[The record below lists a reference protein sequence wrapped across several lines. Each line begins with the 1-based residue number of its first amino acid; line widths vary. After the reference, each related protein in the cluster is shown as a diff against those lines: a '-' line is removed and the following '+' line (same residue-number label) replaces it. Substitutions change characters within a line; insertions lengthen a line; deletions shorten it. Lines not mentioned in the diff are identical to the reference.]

1 MTGFAFSAATDVAEA
16 AENWLGWLAVEKRAS
31 KHTLSAYRRDL
42 SIFLDFLAPHL
53 GNAARLEDLKGL
65 KPFDLR
71 AFLAKRTALK
81 ISRPSLARE
90 LSALRGFFRHLDRLG
105 LVHNPAI
112 GAIRSPR
119 LPRQV
124 PKALGAEDALATL
137 NAAQDLDQPAWMK
150 ARDQALFALM
160 YGAGLRLGEALSL
173 KRGDLPLGEAMAITG
188 KGNKTRIVPILP
200 LVASAVAGYAAQ
212 CPFQGDENDLL
223 FVGAR
228 GGPLNPGVVQRQMRR
243 VRVLLGLPESAT
255 PHALRHSFATHLLG
269 SGGDLRTIQ
278 ELLGHAS
285 LSTTQRYTAV
295 DEASLMRTFKAAH
308 PRAREK

>member
-1 MTGFAFSAATDVAEA
+1 MNDIAFTAAPGTVDA
-16 AENWLGWLAVEKRAS
+16 ALEWLGWLKNEKRAS
-31 KHTLSAYRRDL
+31 KHTLDAYGRDL
-42 SIFLDFLAPHL
+42 AIFLAFLAQHL
-53 GNAARLEDLKGL
+53 GAPATLDDLRGL

-71 AFLAKRTALK
+71 AFLARRNQEK
-81 ISRPSLARE
+81 ISRTSIARE
-90 LSALRGFFRHLDRLG
+90 MSALRGFFKHLDRLG

-119 LPRQV
+119 LPKSV
-124 PKALGAEDALATL
+124 PKALGQEDALATL
-137 NAAQDLDQPAWMK
+137 EAANDLDQPSWMK
-150 ARDQALFALM
+150 ARDQALFALL
-160 YGAGLRLGEALSL
+160 YGAGLRLAEALSL
-173 KRGDLPLGEAMAITG
+173 KRSDLPLGEALAITG

-200 LVASAVAGYAAQ
+200 LVASAVADYVAQ
-212 CPFQGDENDLL
+212 CPYQDDIL

-243 VRVLLGLPESAT
+243 IRALLGLPESAT

-295 DEASLMRTFKAAH
+295 DEASLMRTFNQAH
-308 PRAREK
+308 PRARG

>member
-1 MTGFAFSAATDVAEA
+1 MTGIAFQADEDLAQAARD
-16 AENWLGWLAVEKRAS
+16 WLSWLKSEKRAS
-31 KHTLSAYRRDL
+31 RNTLDAYGRDL
-42 SIFLDFLAPHL
+42 AIFLSFLADHL
-53 GNAARLEDLKGL
+53 GKPAALSDLGDL

-71 AFLAKRTALK
+71 AFLARRNQEKIGRTTQ
-81 ISRPSLARE
+81 ARE
-90 LSALRGFFRHLDRLG
+90 LSALRGFFRHLDRKG

-112 GAIRSPR
+112 KAIRSPR
-119 LPRQV
+119 LPKSV
-124 PKALGAEDALATL
+124 PKALSQDDALATL
-137 NAAQDLDQPAWMK
+137 DAARDIDQPAWMT

-160 YGAGLRLGEALSL
+160 YGAGLRLAETLSL
-173 KRGDLPLGEAMAITG
+173 TRADLPLGEAMAITG
-188 KGNKTRIVPILP
+188 KGGKTRIVPILP
-200 LVASAVAGYAAQ
+200 LVAKAVADYAAA
-212 CPFQGDENDLL
+212 CPFQGEAASPL

-243 VRVLLGLPESAT
+243 VRALLGLPESAT

-295 DEASLMRTFKAAH
+295 DEAGLMRAFNAAH
-308 PRAREK
+308 PRAKG

>member
-1 MTGFAFSAATDVAEA
+1 MSDLALTAAPSVARA
-16 AENWLGWLAVEKRAS
+16 AENWLAWLKNERRAS
-31 KHTLSAYRRDL
+31 KHTLDAYGRDL
-42 SIFLDFLAPHL
+42 SIFLSFLAGHL
-53 GNAARLEDLKGL
+53 GSPASLQDLQDL

-71 AFLAKRTALK
+71 AFLAKRNAQK

-90 LSALRGFFRHLDRLG
+90 LSALRGFFKHLDREG

-112 GAIRSPR
+112 AAIRSPK

-124 PKALGAEDALATL
+124 PKALGEADALATL
-137 NAAQDLDQPAWMK
+137 DATNDLDQPAWMK
-150 ARDQALFALM
+150 ARDQALFALL
-160 YGAGLRLGEALSL
+160 YGAGLRLAEALSL
-173 KRGDLPLGEAMAITG
+173 KRSDLPLGEAMAITG

-200 LVASAVAGYAAQ
+200 LVAQAVADYAAQ
-212 CPFQGDENDLL
+212 CPYQADLL

-243 VRVLLGLPESAT
+243 VRALLGLPESAT

-295 DEASLMRTFKAAH
+295 DEASLMRTYNAAH
-308 PRAREK
+308 PRAKG

>member
-1 MTGFAFSAATDVAEA
+1 MSDLALTAAPDVAQA
-16 AENWLGWLAVEKRAS
+16 ALGWLNWLRNEKRAS
-31 KHTLSAYRRDL
+31 KHTQDAYGRDL
-42 SIFLDFLAPHL
+42 AIFLTFLADHL
-53 GNAARLEDLKGL
+53 GSPATLDDLQGL

-71 AFLAKRTALK
+71 AFLAKRSGQK
-81 ISRPSLARE
+81 ISRTSIARE
-90 LSALRGFFRHLDRLG
+90 LSALRGFFKHLDRFG

-112 GAIRSPR
+112 AAIRSPK
-119 LPRQV
+119 LPRTV
-124 PKALGAEDALATL
+124 PKALGEADALATL
-137 NAAQDLDQPAWMK
+137 DATNDLDQPAWMK
-150 ARDQALFALM
+150 ARDRALFALL
-160 YGAGLRLGEALSL
+160 YGAGLRLAEVLSM
-173 KRGDLPLGEAMAITG
+173 KRSDLPLGEAMAITG

-200 LVASAVAGYAAQ
+200 LVAQAVADYVAQ
-212 CPFQGDENDLL
+212 CPYQAEIL

-295 DEASLMRTFKAAH
+295 DEASLMRTYNAAH
-308 PRAREK
+308 PRAKG